1 MNSEYKNIS
10 NSSGYI
16 IKIFLLILSLFIYQN
31 NRILGF
37 GLAIFVLLIFCCDL
51 EIEDEYTKDIIKIKN
66 RELKYD
72 HTLETLKIEG
82 LLDNFYNLAVSNS
95 KFRDNIEQK
104 ILEVYS
110 DMKTNEQLK
119 QYLQFNNLVDG
130 EGKLVFKNETFEN
143 ILKNKIKII
152 LNIMDKDDLNR
163 LYDEYTKTNKI
174 V

>member
-72 HTLETLKIEG
+72 HTLETLKIE
-82 LLDNFYNLAVSNS
+82 
-95 KFRDNIEQK
+95 
-104 ILEVYS
+104 VYS

>member
-16 IKIFLLILSLFIYQN
+16 IKIF
-31 NRILGF
+31 
-37 GLAIFVLLIFCCDL
+37 LLIFCCDL

-130 EGKLVFKNETFEN
+130 EGNLVFKNETFEN

>member
-1 MNSEYKNIS
+1 MNSECKNIS

-16 IKIFLLILSLFIYQN
+16 IKIFLLILSLFIYQY

-37 GLAIFVLLIFCCDL
+37 GLAVFVLLIFCCDL
-51 EIEDEYTKDIIKIKN
+51 ETEDECTRDIVKIKN
-66 RELKYD
+66 TELKYD

-130 EGKLVFKNETFEN
+130 EGNLVFKNETPEN

-163 LYDEYTKTNKI
+163 LYDEYNSVI
-174 V
+174 